1 MNTLEKIQ
9 GVEIY
14 PIISLVIFF
23 SFFAIMTYLVF
34 NLDKGYIN
42 NMKNMPLED
51 DDNDTFENNIQNK
64 FWNHKKINPYGN
76 RWK

>member
-1 MNTLEKIQ
+1 MKIVMNTLERIQ

-23 SFFAIMTYLVF
+23 SFFAIMTFLVF

-42 NMKNMPLED
+42 DMKNMPLED
-51 DDNDTFENNIQNK
+51 DDNDTSENNIQNK
-64 FWNHKKINPYGN
+64 F
-76 RWK
+76 

>member
-1 MNTLEKIQ
+1 MKIVMNTLEKIQ

-64 FWNHKKINPYGN
+64 F
-76 RWK
+76 

>member
-1 MNTLEKIQ
+1 MKIVMNTLEKIQ

-42 NMKNMPLED
+42 DMKNMPLEED
-51 DDNDTFENNIQNK
+51 ENDASDNNIQNK
-64 FWNHKKINPYGN
+64 F
-76 RWK
+76 

>member
-1 MNTLEKIQ
+1 MKIVMNTLEKIQ

-42 NMKNMPLED
+42 DMKNMPLED
-51 DDNDTFENNIQNK
+51 DDNDASDNNIQNK
-64 FWNHKKINPYGN
+64 F
-76 RWK
+76 